1 MPAFAEP
8 GDHIRAG
15 NAEII
20 PAVHTGFEYHSNV
33 YQHDAEGANKNI
45 GAPFWLLHPSAE
57 VKLEGPWIIFSL
69 VSGYSMRVYI
79 DPNTKDE
86 YDVGD
91 LNRFNDFDVTLN
103 SQILPNRPVG
113 VKVADRLTVQNTPTD
128 LHGDVTDGE
137 PVNVTH
143 TANSLDGGAVIR
155 PGSALDINV
164 MGNFSFDAYHLPSAY
179 VDAYPE
185 ALITPENRY
194 LNNRISGGPSL
205 SGVWRFLP
213 KTSLVGMVSLNW
225 NDWRANLVPYWVS
238 GADGYVGDVVAKPNG
253 MAWRTSWGVKGQV
266 SPRVAASAE
275 VGFGEMFYD
284 ENSVLDYNSTLPSG
298 YAASS
303 YELELRG
310 GDGAENYG
318 RDLTSFQEGLLLN
331 GQVSYTPVRGH
342 TVTLAYRKDFQ
353 DVLFSNYSAYNA
365 VTLQYQGRFF
375 ERLGADVEYAMRLD
389 RYHGEIVRGDWSH
402 RVKVEGSWNFSKYF
416 TASIGGGWSARYC
429 ADAGCA
435 DPENPLITFTQIQYD
450 DLWVQGAATFTY

>member
-1 MPAFAEP
+1 
-8 GDHIRAG
+8 
-15 NAEII
+15 
-20 PAVHTGFEYHSNV
+20 
-33 YQHDAEGANKNI
+33 
-45 GAPFWLLHPSAE
+45 
-57 VKLEGPWIIFSL
+57 
-69 VSGYSMRVYI
+69 
-79 DPNTKDE
+79 
-86 YDVGD
+86 
-91 LNRFNDFDVTLN
+91 
-103 SQILPNRPVG
+103 
-113 VKVADRLTVQNTPTD
+113 
-128 LHGDVTDGE
+128 
-137 PVNVTH
+137 VTH